1 MYMYYTGDTHPRY
14 TRKKPKEPALI
25 VRVPDG
31 RRVMVIGEGEKPYVK
46 RMDNAYQRARKLWKL
61 RQKAAKNAEKNDKD
75 ASKTISMELKPMD
88 STKIDAEPKQQQQQ
102 PEPPVK

>member
-1 MYMYYTGDTHPRY
+1 MMSVYYR
-14 TRKKPKEPALI
+14 
-25 VRVPDG
+25 
-31 RRVMVIGEGEKPYVK
+31 
-46 RMDNAYQRARKLWKL
+46 KL

>member
-1 MYMYYTGDTHPRY
+1 MMSVYYR
-14 TRKKPKEPALI
+14 
-25 VRVPDG
+25 
-31 RRVMVIGEGEKPYVK
+31 
-46 RMDNAYQRARKLWKL
+46 KL

-102 PEPPVK
+102 PEPPVKWTSAPLVWERKPLRLIC